1 MYSKYTNHKLVTM
14 SQNKLSANVP
24 SVSSDDEKSTGS
36 WQTEDINS
44 LILDFGQVE
53 TLHSWRKLPECDE
66 FVGARRSKHTMV
78 AYNDSVY
85 VFGGDN
91 GK

>member
-1 MYSKYTNHKLVTM
+1 MAASKPSYNNL
-14 SQNKLSANVP
+14 P
-24 SVSSDDEKSTGS
+24 SVSSENKKCESHS
-36 WQTEDINS
+36 ESEDINS
-44 LILDFGQVE
+44 LILDFGHVE

-78 AYNDSVY
+78 AYNESVY